1 MTRQPRVSK
10 SAVFDG
16 IGAVRFVNWA
26 RSYCK
31 VAELESSEAR
41 TRWIEALE
49 IKRNKAIADVMVD
62 IIRRGGRHCPS
73 LDRVLELCDRYATDP
88 LADGDPK
95 ARDRN
100 DRDKK
105 FDGFEQSPEF
115 DLGDDPLSAT
125 ENAA

>member
-1 MTRQPRVSK
+1 MSKQPRVSK

-16 IGAVRFVNWA
+16 IGPVRFVNWA
-26 RSYCK
+26 RAYCR
-31 VAELESSEAR
+31 VPELETQEAR
-41 TRWIEALE
+41 LRWIDALE

-73 LDRVLELCDRYATDP
+73 LQRVLELCDRYAADP
-88 LADGDPK
+88 LSDGDPK

-105 FDGFEQSPEF
+105 FDDFER
-115 DLGDDPLSAT
+115 DDTTGDEIIPNEERELL
-125 ENAA
+125 

>member
-1 MTRQPRVSK
+1 MSRQPRVSK

-16 IGAVRFVNWA
+16 IGPVRFVNWA

-31 VAELESSEAR
+31 VAELESGEAR

-73 LDRVLELCDRYATDP
+73 LDRVLELCDRYATEP
-88 LADGDPK
+88 LSDGDPK

-100 DRDKK
+100 DRDAK
-105 FDGFEQSPEF
+105 FTDFEAAPDDAA
-115 DLGDDPLSAT
+115 DLLTPIGD
-125 ENAA
+125 